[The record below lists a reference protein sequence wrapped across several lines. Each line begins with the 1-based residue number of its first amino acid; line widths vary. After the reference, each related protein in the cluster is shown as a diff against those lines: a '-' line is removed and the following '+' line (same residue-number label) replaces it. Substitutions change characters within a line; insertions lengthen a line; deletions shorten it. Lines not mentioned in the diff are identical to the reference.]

1 MQPQLCKLGWTFL
14 LESREEGKER
24 VGRRRE
30 GGEEGR
36 GWGGGETVGRRGEG
50 GEEGGSQNHQQQYV
64 LPPTSHQRR
73 WVRQT
78 ICTGIVLKL
87 FSLYLD
93 LPVGHP

>member
-36 GWGGGETVGRRGEG
+36 GWGGGWKSKPSAAICVTAYVTPEEMGKTDNLHRYCSQVIQSVSRLTG
-50 GEEGGSQNHQQQYV
+50 GA
-64 LPPTSHQRR
+64 
-73 WVRQT
+73 
-78 ICTGIVLKL
+78 
-87 FSLYLD
+87 SLRKRSLRA
-93 LPVGHP
+93 